1 VQALGAPGKT
11 EKALITRKVTTRF
24 SVPPCTPVS
33 YASFSRPTEVLR
45 LKARDY
51 NRVLEM
57 PVNILLGVCNYRAAD
72 WIDNYYP
79 DDLPQDWQLDF
90 YANDYPLVCLSEAQW
105 LERHDMEWPEKLRVF
120 VEVRGSVL
128 EQLAGALSNLPAIE
142 GIIVHDE
149 SSKIELE
156 KIGVKCKVVLARSV
170 TNGWLVNLVE
180 GRLVCLK
187 PTLPLDLRVL
197 RKDIDTYFKQINDRD
212 GYLLLD
218 APPMAL
224 EQCRTLLDL
233 ACL

>member
-1 VQALGAPGKT
+1 
-11 EKALITRKVTTRF
+11 
-24 SVPPCTPVS
+24 
-33 YASFSRPTEVLR
+33 
-45 LKARDY
+45 
-51 NRVLEM
+51 M
-57 PVNILLGVCNYRAAD
+57 PVNILLGARNYRAAD

-105 LERHDMEWPEKLRVF
+105 LKRRGMEWPEKLRVF